1 MDIGYFTMNGLHN
14 ARPDDLA
21 RALEERGFESLWVG
35 DHPQIPVSR
44 KTPYPAG
51 GEMPEHYKY
60 LADPFVSLS
69 MAAAATKNLRLGFAV
84 ALLLERDVFSTAKA
98 IATLDRLSGGRL
110 LLGVGVGWNQEEFE
124 NATSKVPWN
133 KRYSGLK
140 DCSMAMRALWTQ
152 DEASYQGTYYQFEK
166 VWSYPKPLQQPWP
179 PIYLGVA
186 GKIGS
191 GHAAEWGDGWFPMDV
206 GTNNFESKLKHFR
219 ASLQSLG
226 RDSTKVNVSV
236 LAFYGDMTADK
247 LKQYRD
253 MGVDRVVISG
263 VHGNESAPL
272 PYMDRIA
279 SMIAELK

>member
-1 MDIGYFTMNGLHN
+1 MQVGYFTMNGLHN

-21 RALEERGFESLWVG
+21 CALEERGFDSLWVG

-51 GEMPEHYKY
+51 GEMPEHYKH

-98 IATLDRLSGGRL
+98 VATLDRLSGGRL

-124 NATSKVPWN
+124 LSGSTVPWN

-140 DCSMAMRALWTQ
+140 DCSMALRALWTQ
-152 DEASYQGTYYQFEK
+152 DEAAYQGPYYQFEK

-191 GHAAEWGDGWFPMDV
+191 GHAAEWGDGWFPMDM

-219 ASLQSLG
+219 ASLQTLG
-226 RDSTKVNVSV
+226 RDPAKVNVSV
-236 LAFYGDMTADK
+236 LAFYPDVTLDQ
-247 LKQYRD
+247 LKRYRD
-253 MGVDRVVISG
+253 LGVDRVVISG
-263 VHGNESAPL
+263 VAHNESAPL
-272 PYMDRIA
+272 PVMDHYAKLISA
-279 SMIAELK
+279 LG